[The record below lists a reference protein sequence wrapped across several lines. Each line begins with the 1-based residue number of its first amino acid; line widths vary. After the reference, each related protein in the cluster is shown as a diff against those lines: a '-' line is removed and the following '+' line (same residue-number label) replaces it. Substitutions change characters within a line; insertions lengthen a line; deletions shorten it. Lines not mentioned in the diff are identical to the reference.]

1 MFTGLIETVG
11 TVRKVQNVAE
21 STRLGIEAD
30 RAGFTCAVGDS
41 VAVDGTCLTVE
52 RFSGKM
58 LFFTAV
64 NETLARTTLARV
76 REGRRVN
83 LERALRLADRLGG
96 HIVLGHVDGIGR
108 IVRDETVGNSIVRS
122 IRVPE
127 SLAMYLAMKGS
138 VAIDGVS
145 LTIADVAESTFSV
158 SLIPHTA
165 AETTIGSR
173 KVGDEVNIECDV
185 LARYIHR
192 LLQAGRELPVL
203 PTEHSSNSLLS
214 KLEQGGF

>member
-1 MFTGLIETVG
+1 
-11 TVRKVQNVAE
+11 
-21 STRLGIEAD
+21 
-30 RAGFTCAVGDS
+30 
-41 VAVDGTCLTVE
+41 
-52 RFSGKM
+52 
-58 LFFTAV
+58 
-64 NETLARTTLARV
+64 
-76 REGRRVN
+76 
-83 LERALRLADRLGG
+83 
-96 HIVLGHVDGIGR
+96 
-108 IVRDETVGNSIVRS
+108 
-122 IRVPE
+122 
-127 SLAMYLAMKGS
+127 MYLAMKGS